1 MKKKEKTGKKKKE
14 ATQAAKEAR
23 QAKNMLAKRCKQV
36 KTKGMKRSKDEA
48 VDTCTQDQPKQNRPT
63 TQVHNMSAMITA
75 TRLIQ
80 AKKEMSEVGS
90 RPNRRHDE

>member
-1 MKKKEKTGKKKKE
+1 MKNKEEQAKKKE

-36 KTKGMKRSKDEA
+36 KKKGMKRSKDEA
-48 VDTCTQDQPKQNRPT
+48 VDTCTQDQPKK
-63 TQVHNMSAMITA
+63 HNMTAMITA

-80 AKKEMSEVGS
+80 KRDMSE
-90 RPNRRHDE
+90 RMFKAKQQT